1 MYFLQSKLDIFLDRP
16 KTKDSGDSMRTVS
29 AFKIT
34 AFIFTTLLFTT
45 FLLPNYSLAQFGS
58 KKGAQVLVK
67 GTVTDKDTGEPA
79 GVKITIHT
87 INKKKIKTQ
96 SNSVSGHY
104 EHLLPA
110 GQVYK
115 FVFTNYDILRKE
127 QTVEVRQSAKFSEEE
142 IDFTVQKL
150 KKGINLMDMN
160 MFDPNS
166 SSLTS
171 SGKRKLKELQKI
183 MRFNR
188 SIKLDLIVNANDS
201 FSNDSPKSQVSEL
214 VNRRADALKNYIK
227 GWKRFIKRLNVV
239 SDASISG
246 GASNLVVSVNSVE
259 DVMGG

>member
-1 MYFLQSKLDIFLDRP
+1 MRMILTYIFISFALI
-16 KTKDSGDSMRTVS
+16 G
-29 AFKIT
+29 
-34 AFIFTTLLFTT
+34 

-67 GTVTDKDTGEPA
+67 GMVTDTDTGEPV

-87 INKKKIKTQ
+87 VNKKKIKTK
-96 SNSVSGHY
+96 SNSISGRF
-104 EHLLPA
+104 EQLLPG

-127 QTVEVRQSAKFSEEE
+127 QTVKVRQSAKFTEEE
-142 IDFTVQKL
+142 INFTVQKL
-150 KKGINLMDMN
+150 KKGVSLMDIA
-160 MFDPNS
+160 MFERNS

-188 SIKLDLIVNANDS
+188 SVKLDLIVNASDS
-201 FSNDSPKSQVSEL
+201 FGSGTPQNQISEL
-214 VNRRADALKNYIK
+214 VGRRAAALTNYIK
-227 GWKRFIKRLNVV
+227 DWKRYIKRLSVV
-239 SDASISG
+239 PNSSLTS
-246 GASNLVVSVNSVE
+246 GASNLIVSVNSIE